1 MTPAPNPCRDSAT
14 HPLQAPRPKA
24 PRLPPP
30 AQPPSEVPKSSVSP
44 APAFSA
50 LSPALPCFLPVLG
63 GAGGGAGPPPPS
75 SLSGG
80 GGAEAAMEW
89 GTRVSGGGG
98 RTRPRV
104 ASSPGKGVGGTT
116 SPRAAATPSAARG
129 RRRAR
134 LPSARS
140 PQPHRPPSR
149 PRPQPP
155 EPELGSAATTET
167 AGEGGDWPRQSEP
180 LQGRTTA
187 RPRRGP
193 RLTGPRRGP
202 APPGRRRPAASG
214 PDRTIPGRGACL
226 CAPRGWHRGAA
237 RDRGPL
243 CTREPRPPGQ
253 WSRRRRPAAPSRRI
267 AATHPQWSRA
277 VACWSPARA
286 RPAGFRRGGPTA
298 NNRQRQELRGRRR
311 RNMDFNFF
319 FFPLV

>member
-1 MTPAPNPCRDSAT
+1 MSSA
-14 HPLQAPRPKA
+14 
-24 PRLPPP
+24 
-30 AQPPSEVPKSSVSP
+30 SP

-89 GTRVSGGGG
+89 RTRVSGGGG

-116 SPRAAATPSAARG
+116 GPRAAAAPSAARG

-140 PQPHRPPSR
+140 PQPHRP
-149 PRPQPP
+149 RPQPP
-155 EPELGSAATTET
+155 EPEVGAAATTET
-167 AGEGGDWPRQSEP
+167 AGGRGLAETLSALPGG
-180 LQGRTTA
+180 TTA
-187 RPRRGP
+187 RPRRGRSSGQTAAGGLRAGP
-193 RLTGPRRGP
+193 NHPGPRGGPVRARRLASRGRSRSGSP
-202 APPGRRRPAASG
+202 LHTRTSPPGR
-214 PDRTIPGRGACL
+214 
-226 CAPRGWHRGAA
+226 
-237 RDRGPL
+237 
-243 CTREPRPPGQ
+243 
-253 WSRRRRPAAPSRRI
+253 WSRRRRPAAPSRRVS
-267 AATHPQWSRA
+267 ATHPQWPRA
-277 VACWSPARA
+277 VAGWSPARA

-298 NNRQRQELRGRRR
+298 NNRQRQGRRGRGR

>member
-1 MTPAPNPCRDSAT
+1 MTLAPNPCRGSAT
-14 HPLQAPRPKA
+14 HPLQAPWPTA

-44 APAFSA
+44 APGFSA

-98 RTRPRV
+98 RTRPRA
-104 ASSPGKGVGGTT
+104 ASSPGKGVGGT
-116 SPRAAATPSAARG
+116 TPSAARG

-167 AGEGGDWPRQSEP
+167 AGEGGDRPRHSEP
-180 LQGRTTA
+180 LRAVPLHGRAGGRVLRGGGA
-187 RPRRGP
+187 RPLLRADGGGCLRAGP
-193 RLTGPRRGP
+193 YHPGPTGVPVRAEAGIAGPLEIGVPSARANLAPRTVVP
-202 APPGRRRPAASG
+202 QAPPCRSLP
-214 PDRTIPGRGACL
+214 
-226 CAPRGWHRGAA
+226 
-237 RDRGPL
+237 
-243 CTREPRPPGQ
+243 
-253 WSRRRRPAAPSRRI
+253 
-267 AATHPQWSRA
+267 ATHPQWSRA

-298 NNRQRQELRGRRR
+298 NNRQRRELRGRGR

-319 FFPLV
+319 FSLWYK